1 MVSSESFCIIYCISD
16 LVSLWC
22 LNFLDLISKAI
33 FCSLFLYRLCCC
45 LLRSSKSLLCSLC
58 TVRISW
64 IPASLSPATQTAVIG
79 ESTWYSHQ
87 TIVNFHSDVIEWMR
101 LESSGFRYLFSSQ
114 SNTIHL
120 IKFKANETMLVA
132 DNQLDLLNQTKWV
145 NSSTWVSRLFRWWP
159 LVLARVG
166 S

>member
-1 MVSSESFCIIYCISD
+1 MVSSESCCVIYCISD
-16 LVSLWC
+16 LVSFWC

-45 LLRSSKSLLCSLC
+45 LLRASKSLLCSRC

-64 IPASLSPATQTAVIG
+64 IPVLLSPVTQTAAID

-87 TIVNFHSDVIEWMR
+87 TIVNFHSDVIEWKKP
-101 LESSGFRYLFSSQ
+101 ESRGFGYLFSNQ

-120 IKFKANETMLVA
+120 IKFKVNETLLVA
-132 DNQLDLLNQTKWV
+132 DNQLDLLNQAKWV
-145 NSSTWVSRLFRWWP
+145 ILSTWVSGLFRW
-159 LVLARVG
+159 
-166 S
+166 